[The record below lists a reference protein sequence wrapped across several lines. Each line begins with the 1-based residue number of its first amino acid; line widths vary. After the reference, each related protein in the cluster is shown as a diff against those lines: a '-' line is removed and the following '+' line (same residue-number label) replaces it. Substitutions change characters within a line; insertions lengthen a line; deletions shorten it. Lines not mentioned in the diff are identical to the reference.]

1 MRRMHSLQALTL
13 ALVTVAV
20 PSLRADVR
28 TEQTGKFQFGGALG
42 RMVNLFGGSAA
53 RDGVTSVVAVKGN
66 RKMTSSPNSGQI
78 IDLGEEKIYDL
89 DLRRKQ
95 YTVLTFAQYRQRI
108 EDAAKKAAASSGEAP
123 SATDA
128 EQTASQVDVDFTVT
142 NTGATKTINGFATH
156 DAVMT
161 VTVRQKGKTLEQGG
175 GLVLTS
181 TLWLT
186 DTVAAMAEIQDF
198 DRRYAEKLFGPMLG
212 GASPQDLATAL
223 AMYPSIKP
231 ALARL
236 AEEGRKMQGTPIAT
250 TTVIE
255 SVPDPAQKQAASNAG
270 GGGGSTPTSVGGLL
284 GGFGKR
290 LAQRQAQGSDSG
302 AGNGRTMILTTS
314 TEVLSIATRV
324 ADTDVALPA
333 GLKLAQ

>member
-1 MRRMHSLQALTL
+1 MRRIHSLQALTL

-42 RMVNLFGGSAA
+42 RMVNMFGGSAA

-123 SATDA
+123 STTDA
-128 EQTASQVDVDFTVT
+128 EQTALQVEVDFTVT
-142 NTGATKTINGFATH
+142 NTGATKTINGFSTH

-212 GASPQDLATAL
+212 GASAQDLATAL
-223 AMYPSIKP
+223 AMYPAIKP

-236 AEEGRKMQGTPIAT
+236 ADEGRKLQGTPIAT
-250 TTVIE
+250 TTVVE
-255 SVPDPAQKQAASNAG
+255 SVPDPAQKQAASSA

-290 LAQRQAQGSDSG
+290 LAQRQAQGGDSG